1 VAVTY
6 EIVDDAVTL
15 TYTLVPAISATVTLT
30 VTKPDASTTNPTVTE
45 SPTGTF
51 KATFALDQAG
61 TWLYKFKATGAATD
75 AEDGYFL
82 VEANVLANQYG
93 TVDELKARFA
103 ITDTI
108 DDYLIRKAIRAAS
121 RQIDKLCRRRFYADA
136 TATARQYWR
145 DSTLHTYVDEF
156 WTNTGLIVATDQD
169 DDGVFEVTWA
179 AADFQLEPLNG
190 IVDGD
195 PGWPFNL
202 IRAVEAKTFPAAKRP
217 GVQVT
222 AKWGWSAIPDDIR
235 EATLLSAAELFKLKD
250 APFGVAG
257 FGEFGAVRIRANPI
271 VMRAINPYRRSLVG

>member
-1 VAVTY
+1 MAVTY

-30 VTKPDASTTNPTVTE
+30 VTKPDGSTTNPSVTE
-45 SPTGTF
+45 APTGTY
-51 KATFALDQAG
+51 KATFALDLIG
-61 TWLYKFKATGAATD
+61 PWLYKFKATGAATD

-82 VEANVLANQYG
+82 VEPNVLANQYA
-93 TVDELKARFA
+93 TVDEVKARFA
-103 ITDTI
+103 ITDAI

-136 TATARQYWR
+136 TATARTYWR
-145 DSTLHTYVDEF
+145 DSTIHTYVDEF
-156 WTNTGLIVATDQD
+156 WTTSGLVVATDQD
-169 DDGVFEVTWA
+169 DDGMFEVTWSA
-179 AADFQLEPLNG
+179 GDYQLEPLNG
-190 IVDGD
+190 IVDGES
-195 PGWPFNL
+195 GWPFNM
-202 IRAVEAKTFPAAKRP
+202 IRAVEARTFPAAKRP

-222 AKWGWSAIPDDIR
+222 AKWGWAAIPDDIR

-271 VMRAINPYRRSLVG
+271 VMRAISPYKRALVG